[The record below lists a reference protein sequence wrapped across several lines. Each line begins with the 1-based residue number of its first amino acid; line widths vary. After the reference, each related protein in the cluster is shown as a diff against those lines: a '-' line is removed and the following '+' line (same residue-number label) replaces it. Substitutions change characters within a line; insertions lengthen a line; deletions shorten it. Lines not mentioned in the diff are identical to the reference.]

1 MLIVL
6 GRDGRFMDPKPI
18 FPLRLI
24 SLTDDTVREF
34 STLDEALGWLEIWDS
49 DDPTYAEDALILDR
63 YNRRVR
69 LKVEGMRLLLLELYD
84 PTPLSEEIIHQIV
97 QQSRQRWQA
106 IRGKSFGARLWQW
119 LTFFFK
125 RK

>member
-1 MLIVL
+1 
-6 GRDGRFMDPKPI
+6 MDPKPI

-69 LKVEGMRLLLLELYD
+69 LKIEGMRLLLLELYD

-97 QQSRQRWQA
+97 EQSRQRWQA
-106 IRGKSFGARLWQW
+106 SRGKSFWARLWQW
-119 LTFFFK
+119 LTSFFK

>member
-1 MLIVL
+1 MNST
-6 GRDGRFMDPKPI
+6 PI
-18 FPLRLI
+18 FPLRWI
-24 SLTDDTVREF
+24 SLIDNEEDDFSNIDEMLRELEFWDTDDPA
-34 STLDEALGWLEIWDS
+34 D
-49 DDPTYAEDALILDR
+49 AEEALILDR

-69 LKVEGMRLLLLELYD
+69 LKIEAMRLLLLELYD
-84 PTPLSEEIIHQIV
+84 SIPLSEEKIHQIV

-119 LTFFFK
+119 LTSFFK